1 MTGTPALSAA
11 DRAQRAGV
19 LITAVLDECPHRA
32 PEFAAESNAMHRL
45 AQSLNSSDGAVLQT
59 LGEIALDL
67 CGAGSAGIKFVKHQ
81 AGLDLKHHH
90 CRAGAAAIAVLPPG
104 LEAGI
109 KIQPG
114 ISFPNLRDKS
124 PQLAGAGSVL
134 LSAGRDTGPFV

>member
-1 MTGTPALSAA
+1 
-11 DRAQRAGV
+11 
-19 LITAVLDECPHRA
+19 
-32 PEFAAESNAMHRL
+32 MHRL